1 MKRFRQVRGIAIP
14 MARADIDTDAII
26 PQQWLITTER
36 SGLGGGLFGNWRYL
50 NATRDLN
57 ATRAPDPGF
66 ILNDPRLRGAR
77 ILVAGPNYGCGS
89 SREHAVWA
97 HLDFGIE
104 AVIAPSFGQIFYYNA
119 LKNGLAVIRLEL
131 GITSNI
137 LASLLALPGQEMT
150 VDLLANTVIGPDGT
164 QHSFAMEADRRE
176 ALLLGRDDIAATLE
190 MSEAI
195 TAFQKADRLRRP
207 WVWGTMI

>member
-1 MKRFRQVRGIAIP
+1 MKRFTAVRGIAMP

-50 NATRDLN
+50 NATR
-57 ATRAPDPGF
+57 APDPGF

-77 ILVAGPNYGCGS
+77 ILVAGANYGCGS

-104 AVIAPSFGQIFYYNA
+104 AVIAPSFGQIFYDNA
-119 LKNGLAVIRLEL
+119 LKNGLAVIILEP
-131 GITSNI
+131 GVVSEI
-137 LASLLALPGQEMT
+137 LTSLLALAGQEMT

-164 QHSFAMEADRRE
+164 QHRFAMEADRRE
-176 ALLLGRDDIAATLE
+176 ALLLGRDDIAASLE
-190 MSEAI
+190 MSDEI

-207 WVWGTMI
+207 WVWGTAS

>member
-1 MKRFRQVRGIAIP
+1 MKRFTAVRGIAMP

-50 NATRDLN
+50 NATR
-57 ATRAPDPGF
+57 APDPGF
-66 ILNDPRLRGAR
+66 ILNDTRLRGAR
-77 ILVAGPNYGCGS
+77 ILVAGANYGCGS

-104 AVIAPSFGQIFYYNA
+104 AVIAPSFGQIFYDNA
-119 LKNGLAVIRLEL
+119 LKNGLAVIILEP
-131 GITSNI
+131 GVVSEI
-137 LASLLALPGQEMT
+137 LTSLLALAGQEMT

-164 QHSFAMEADRRE
+164 QHRFAMEADRRE
-176 ALLLGRDDIAATLE
+176 ALLLGRDDIAASLE
-190 MSEAI
+190 MSDEI

-207 WVWGTMI
+207 WVWGTAS

>member
-1 MKRFRQVRGIAIP
+1 MTPFTRVTGIAIP

-36 SGLGGGLFGNWRYL
+36 SGLGAGLFGNWRYR
-50 NATRDLN
+50 NAARE
-57 ATRAPDPGF
+57 PDPGF
-66 ILNDPRLRGAR
+66 ILNDPRFHGAR

-104 AVIAPSFGQIFYYNA
+104 AVIAPSFGQIFYDNA
-119 LKNGLAVIRLEL
+119 LKNGLAAILLDGGAVSHILTEL
-131 GITSNI
+131 QSPQ
-137 LASLLALPGQEMT
+137 AHEMT
-150 VDLLANTVIGPDGT
+150 VDLLASKVTGPDGANYG
-164 QHSFAMEADRRE
+164 FAMEAERRE

-190 MSEAI
+190 MADAI
-195 TAFQKADRLRRP
+195 EAFQQADRRRRP
-207 WVWGTMI
+207 WVWEAKAADKP